1 LAFPDL
7 NGWIII
13 RDYEDTTMSSNRK
26 SAETKFTIVS
36 QQAANQD
43 PYLYVFVQ
51 DDGTVRELRPDERA
65 YLETPFLPSDGA
77 RPAIKD
83 SYTSKNGWGSQ
94 QGFCQRAKI
103 PAGIEVLKP
112 EPPASPLQEDPA
124 DPQGQSDDG
133 QGKV

>member
-1 LAFPDL
+1 MKEENYQRQIAQIKD
-7 NGWIII
+7 N
-13 RDYEDTTMSSNRK
+13 RMSSNRK
-26 SAETKFTIVS
+26 STETKFFIVS

-43 PYLYVFVQ
+43 PYPYVYVQ
-51 DDGTVRELRPDERA
+51 DDGTVRELRPAERV

-103 PAGIEVLKP
+103 PAGIEFLKP

-133 QGKV
+133 QDKE